1 MLKRIKI
8 IDEQTKQVL
17 TMEAESSEN
26 WAIENGYSKELQ
38 EVEHCDWNNLDYLQ
52 GFIPEKP
59 APTIEEIKAERE
71 RLYVLYTDKL
81 KNDYDEDVARYGLES
96 SEALASKKIWLD
108 KKDEI
113 RENNPYNDADEEI

>member
-1 MLKRIKI
+1 MFKI
-8 IDEQTKQVL
+8 GDKLTKENYTQGAIWCNTNNAMIVK
-17 TMEAESSEN
+17 EGSECFIR
-26 WAIENGYSKELQ
+26 A
-38 EVEHCDWNNLDYLQ
+38 
-52 GFIPEKP
+52 IPEP
-59 APTIEEIKAERE
+59 LPPTNEEIKAERE
-71 RLYVLYTDKL
+71 RLYVLYADKL

>member
-1 MLKRIKI
+1 MKKYAKI
-8 IDEQTKQVL
+8 LDDEKKLV
-17 TMEAESSEN
+17 SVVVSEN
-26 WAIENGYSKELQ
+26 PDVPYFESRGFTLQ
-38 EVEHCDWNNLDYLQ
+38 EVEQSYNGSWYLA
-52 GFIPEKP
+52 GYAPIKP
-59 APTIEEIKAERE
+59 APTNEEIKAERE

-81 KNDYDEDVARYGLES
+81 KNDYDEDIARYGLES